1 MTDYAVPDHYRAW
14 CWEQGTS
21 ALDLVLKSVSRPVLQ
36 PDEVL
41 VRNHVAG
48 LNPVDWKAL
57 GARLAL
63 WGPGQVPGVD
73 GAGIVVAVGRD
84 VGAECVDFH

>member
-1 MTDYAVPDHYRAW
+1 MTDDMLPDHYRAW

-63 WGPGQVPGVD
+63 G
-73 GAGIVVAVGRD
+73 GRD
-84 VGAECVDFH
+84 GCPVSMARASWWRSGGMSEPSGWGVA